1 MYRRRVI
8 FSDTSIAATR
18 QGTFTQ
24 TLDLSGLP
32 SGMYVWRL
40 ALPGGYEQHEAS
52 GKLVLE

>member
-1 MYRRRVI
+1 MYRRRFI

-24 TLDLSGLP
+24 TLDLSGL
-32 SGMYVWRL
+32 SAGMYVWRL

-52 GKLVLE
+52 GKLVVQ